1 MSASSLSR
9 SQKSTPKV
17 RSMTVSTHTLEPC
30 LFKTCSEAGHVYSF
44 RFSLYPEGSVVVET
58 NLGAVEVNK
67 EVEVF
72 VNLAVFSIYAA
83 R

>member
-1 MSASSLSR
+1 M
-9 SQKSTPKV
+9 
-17 RSMTVSTHTLEPC
+17 
-30 LFKTCSEAGHVYSF
+30 YSF